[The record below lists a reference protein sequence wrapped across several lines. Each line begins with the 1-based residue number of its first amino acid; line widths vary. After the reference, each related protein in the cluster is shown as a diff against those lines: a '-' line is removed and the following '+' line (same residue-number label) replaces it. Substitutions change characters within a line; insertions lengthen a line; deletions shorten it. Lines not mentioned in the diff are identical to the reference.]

1 MVKERI
7 PPLEGALNF
16 RDLGGYAAQ
25 DGRTVRWNTLFRSG
39 TTHAMTAR
47 DIAAL
52 EALRIRYAYDLRSNR
67 ERSSRPTRLTA
78 VAQLEVRYL
87 EHEHLPG
94 DLQEALKSP
103 HSGPQQ
109 SRQLMISLYR
119 ELPDQ
124 FAAAY
129 RALFRQIAEG
139 DLPLVFNCTAG
150 KDRTGVA
157 AALLLTAIGVSREQ
171 ILEDYML
178 TEQFFERSCEMIL
191 ADARALLLKDMDR
204 DVWEPLMR
212 VHPDYLN
219 AMFDELM
226 ATYGSVEN
234 YMRERLGLD
243 ETQLARIRQ
252 HLLE

>member
-1 MVKERI
+1 MVKDRI
-7 PPLEGALNF
+7 PALDGALNF
-16 RDLGGYAAQ
+16 RDLGGYVAQ

-52 EALRIRYAYDLRSNR
+52 EARHIRYAYDLRSNR

-94 DLQEALKSP
+94 DLQEAMKSP
-103 HSGPQQ
+103 HAGPQQ

-119 ELPDQ
+119 ELPNQ
-124 FAAAY
+124 FSAAY
-129 RALFRQIAEG
+129 RTLFQHIADG

-157 AALLLTAIGVSREQ
+157 AALLLTAIGISREQ

-178 TEQFFERSCEMIL
+178 TERFFERSCEMIL
-191 ADARALLLKDMDR
+191 ADARALFLKDVDR
-204 DVWEPLMR
+204 AVWEPLMR

-226 ATYGSVEN
+226 ATHGSVEH
-234 YMRERLGLD
+234 YMLERLGVD
-243 ETQLARIRQ
+243 EAQRARMRE

>member
-1 MVKERI
+1 MKERI
-7 PPLEGALNF
+7 PALEGALNF

-39 TTHAMTAR
+39 TTHAMTTR

-52 EALRIRYAYDLRSNR
+52 EALRVRYAYDLRSNR

-103 HSGPQQ
+103 RTGPQH

-124 FAAAY
+124 FTAAY
-129 RALFRQIAEG
+129 RALFHHIAEG

-157 AALLLTAIGVSREQ
+157 AALLLSALGVSREQ
-171 ILEDYML
+171 IFEDYML

-191 ADARALLLKDMDR
+191 ADARALMLKDMDR
-204 DVWEPLMR
+204 AVWEPLMR
-212 VHPDYLN
+212 VDPDYLN
-219 AMFDELM
+219 AMFDAL
-226 ATYGSVEN
+226 TVKYGSVEH
-234 YMRERLGLD
+234 YLRERLGVD
-243 ETQLARIRQ
+243 EARLARIREY
-252 HLLE
+252 LLE